1 MVINTMCG
9 QGMQELEYIQA
20 GDHIHVNGCIDKLVN
35 WIHSN
40 LFLLGGI
47 ALGLAIP
54 QVEEYGAWHTHQHT
68 HSAQTLI
75 VETKLMSPVCASS
88 PASWLASSCLRF

>member
-1 MVINTMCG
+1 
-9 QGMQELEYIQA
+9 MQELEFAEA
-20 GDHIHVNGCIDKLVN
+20 GKHIHANGCIDKLVN

-54 QVEEYGAWHTHQHT
+54 QVKHTSWQNGTLKVIRFHAA
-68 HSAQTLI
+68 AQIMQVSVSCWVKSLKTT
-75 VETKLMSPVCASS
+75 VR
-88 PASWLASSCLRF
+88 SSCSWFGDLYS

>member
-1 MVINTMCG
+1 MCG
-9 QGMQELEYIQA
+9 HDMQKLEFIAA
-20 GDHIHVNGCIDKLVN
+20 GEHIHANGCIDKLVN

-54 QVEEYGAWHTHQHT
+54 QVDNMVHDIHAH
-68 HSAQTLI
+68 
-75 VETKLMSPVCASS
+75 
-88 PASWLASSCLRF
+88 LAVA

>member
-9 QGMQELEYIQA
+9 QGMQELDYIEA
-20 GDHIHVNGCIDKLVN
+20 GEHIHANGCIDKLVN

-54 QVEEYGAWHTHQHT
+54 QVEERGAWHTHQHT
-68 HSAQTLI
+68 HFAQALR
-75 VETKLMSPVCASS
+75 VETKLMSPLCFLSY
-88 PASWLASSCLRF
+88 SWLASSCLRF

>member
-1 MVINTMCG
+1 MCG
-9 QGMQELEYIQA
+9 RGMQNLEFTKA
-20 GDHIHVNGCIDKLVN
+20 VEHIHANGCIDKLVN

-54 QVEEYGAWHTHQHT
+54 QVQYT
-68 HSAQTLI
+68 
-75 VETKLMSPVCASS
+75 
-88 PASWLASSCLRF
+88 F

>member
-1 MVINTMCG
+1 MCG
-9 QGMQELEYIQA
+9 HNMQRFEAAKADAFIYTS
-20 GDHIHVNGCIDKLVN
+20 GCIDKLVN

-54 QVEEYGAWHTHQHT
+54 QVQGFWW
-68 HSAQTLI
+68 
-75 VETKLMSPVCASS
+75 TKNK
-88 PASWLASSCLRF
+88 